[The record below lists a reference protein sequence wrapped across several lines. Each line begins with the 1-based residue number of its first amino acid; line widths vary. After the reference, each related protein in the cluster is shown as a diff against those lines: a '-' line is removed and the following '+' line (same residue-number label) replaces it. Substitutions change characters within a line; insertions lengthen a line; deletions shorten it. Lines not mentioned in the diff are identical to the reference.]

1 MSAHES
7 RVDPWCA
14 PRLAR
19 MSRGERHPVDDFL
32 FEYYPNRPSLLRR
45 WHPGLGIVLK
55 GAEPTYSAYSGY
67 ITTPMGVTA
76 EPLGENRRTFVVWL
90 CRFLTLTANRTPF
103 FGCHGIHEWAMVYK
117 TEENR
122 YEDLP
127 LRLSPQ
133 EIAAVVDALPVR
145 CSHYDAFRFFTP
157 AASPLNRLQPVRE
170 TSPDLDQPGCLHANM
185 DLYKWAF
192 KLAPWCPSDLMAD
205 AFDLAR
211 DIRALD
217 MKASPYDLS
226 AYGYDAVPIETATG
240 RAEYEKWQR
249 GFAERATP
257 IRQQLLT
264 LCEALL
270 MRDRKDS
277 HPS

>member
-1 MSAHES
+1 
-7 RVDPWCA
+7 
-14 PRLAR
+14 

-90 CRFLTLTANRTPF
+90 YRFLTLTANRTPF

-127 LRLSPQ
+127 LRLNPQ

-170 TSPDLDQPGCLHANM
+170 TAPELDQPGCLHANM

-249 GFAERATP
+249 GFAERAIP